1 MVNPGLFVS
10 KIEYNQFLKENF
22 KRNPRKSLKR
32 SIFSICDA
40 VFNSGQRITVRL
52 VRQQLG
58 NGSHSTISKY
68 IGLWRAEKFSK
79 AKEKVMEDFFKESA
93 EVQNRVR
100 EKLMIMREKMSEE
113 NLKGFGFESFS
124 DEDSESFLSASEFD
138 PFFDSKPF

>member
-1 MVNPGLFVS
+1 MKSVTFGMVKEGLFVS
-10 KIEYNQFLKENF
+10 KREYDQFLKENF

-40 VFNSGQRITVRL
+40 IYNSGQRITVRL
-52 VRQQLG
+52 VRQQMG
-58 NGSHSTISKY
+58 VGSHSTISKY

-79 AKEKVMEDFFKESA
+79 AKEKAMDDFLKESA
-93 EVQNRVR
+93 EVQGRVM
-100 EKLMIMREKMSEE
+100 EKLMTLREE

-124 DEDSESFLSASEFD
+124 DEESEFD